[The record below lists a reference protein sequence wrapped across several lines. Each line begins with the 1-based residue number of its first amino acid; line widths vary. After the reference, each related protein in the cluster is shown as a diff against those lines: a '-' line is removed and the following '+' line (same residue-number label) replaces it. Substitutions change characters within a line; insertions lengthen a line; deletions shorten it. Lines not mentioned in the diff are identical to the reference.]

1 MPSIDPWPLTP
12 VLAQLPAVAR
22 LNRDFEA
29 ERLRSDLDATDGRW
43 ADIKIM
49 TGAGVG
55 APITDN
61 DWRSIP
67 LRSIGGDLGRTD
79 PGGPDLIGFA
89 DTPLL
94 DRMPNLQAVLSAIP
108 GEIRS
113 VRLMALGPGVSSP
126 LHSDTKLGLPW
137 GLVRLHVPIVTDP

>member
-55 APITDN
+55 APITHHH
-61 DWRSIP
+61 WP
-67 LRSIGGDLGRTD
+67 AGQLWY
-79 PGGPDLIGFA
+79 A
-89 DTPLL
+89 DFTRLHAVENRGTTRRIHLVFSVGVSDELL
-94 DRMPNLQAVLSAIP
+94 ELFPEVFRRPEHRGEFLDDRPAV
-108 GEIRS
+108 
-113 VRLMALGPGVSSP
+113 ALGDDV
-126 LHSDTKLGLPW
+126 KGLPRSFQ
-137 GLVRLHVPIVTDP
+137 LPTA